1 MKKIDFPQLT
11 AEEQKELLFIYH
23 TSKDEVARKE
33 AKDQLVLCNQRMIYK
48 EIHNLVDTK
57 KYTPDELFSY
67 GVEGLIEA
75 IEKFD
80 LTKKVNFSTY
90 AYNYIQK
97 HIRLGYRE
105 ISGVELPAWA
115 WDKRSVFFKAQA
127 QLREKLGREPSF
139 EPCSIDTDGEFVS
152 EIEEVLCFGK
162 QPKMKPASYKTLVEY
177 VVNRNDNISLDSVVN
192 DDADKRTLGELLV
205 DPKYFY
211 QQEQHDLKFLLNNY
225 IEEIVKQD
233 KKEGHLVASVLKLK
247 TQQRPSNEICELLG
261 ISRSV
266 ERRLEKRGIEFLSK
280 SKELREIAKNI

>member
-1 MKKIDFPQLT
+1 MKNDFPQLK

-48 EIHNLVDTK
+48 EIHKLVDTK
-57 KYTPDELFSY
+57 RFSPDEFLSF

-80 LTKKVNFSTY
+80 INRETNFSTY
-90 AYNYIQK
+90 AFNYITK
-97 HIRLGYRE
+97 YIRLGYRE
-105 ISGVELPAWA
+105 VSGIELPAWA
-115 WDKRSVFFKAQA
+115 WDKKTQFYKVQA
-127 QLREKLGREPSF
+127 ELREKLGREPSF
-139 EPCSIDTDGEFVS
+139 QPCSIDTDGEFIS
-152 EIEEVLCFGK
+152 ELEEVLCFGK

-247 TQQRPSNEICELLG
+247 TQQRPSNEICKALG

-266 ERRLEKRGIEFLSK
+266 ERRLEKKGIEFLSK
-280 SKELREIAKNI
+280 SKELKEIAKNI